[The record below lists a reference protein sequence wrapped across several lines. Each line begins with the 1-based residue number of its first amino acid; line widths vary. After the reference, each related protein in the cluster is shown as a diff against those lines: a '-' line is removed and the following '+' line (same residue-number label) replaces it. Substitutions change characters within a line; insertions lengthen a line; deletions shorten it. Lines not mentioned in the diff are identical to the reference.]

1 MKILEITWEHG
12 NDFCADM
19 VCEHCGHIGK
29 LTSGYRDG
37 YYFAHVIP
45 AMRCEGC
52 GKNRAGELE
61 YTDLTTPPCAL

>member
-12 NDFCADM
+12 NDFRADI

-37 YYFAHVIP
+37 HYFANVIP
-45 AMRCEGC
+45 AMHCKEC
-52 GKNRAGELE
+52 GKNRAGETE
-61 YTDLTTPPCAL
+61 HADPKVPPCSV